1 MSVKPMSGSD
11 IPLPAGDP
19 FAGFWRRAGARLID
33 MIFIWASY
41 VIAATLIWEDMAVEV
56 AVQIPDSGYKLDLHV
71 PSPLGM
77 LVVGI
82 AAWAYIALMESG
94 RLQATLGKR
103 ALGIK
108 VCDYNGER
116 IGLFKASSR
125 SWPLWLPW
133 MINTIAILDFIV
145 GMASL
150 GACLAVAFNGR
161 KQGLHDIFAR
171 CLVVKRQAV
180 FSDAPGRSS

>member
-1 MSVKPMSGSD
+1 MSGSD
-11 IPLPAGDP
+11 TSLPAGDP

-33 MIFIWASY
+33 MILIWVGYIIIALFIWQD
-41 VIAATLIWEDMAVEV
+41 LAVEV
-56 AVQIPDSGYKLDLHV
+56 VVKIPDSGEATNWHI

-82 AAWAYIALMESG
+82 AAWAYIAVMESS

-108 VCDYNGER
+108 VCDYNGNR
-116 IGLFKASSR
+116 IGLFNASTR

-133 MINTIAILDFIV
+133 MINTVAILDLIV